1 MTTTSLPN
9 FIYVTAVL
17 YEIDRVTYFTFV
29 SSLSFS
35 SFSFSFSST
44 RRDFIYKPIL
54 TNEVPLDLSRS
65 GIVPFSPYIFCDF
78 LHFLTNREKVLPND
92 PGGFSFH
99 PIFQKAMSFDEGLLG
114 NKVLLYMFFG

>member
-1 MTTTSLPN
+1 MPTSLPN
-9 FIYVTAVL
+9 FIHVSAVVD
-17 YEIDRVTYFTFV
+17 EIDKVSYFTFV
-29 SSLSFS
+29 SSPS
-35 SFSFSFSST
+35 SFSST

-78 LHFLTNREKVLPND
+78 LHFLTNREKVLPNA

-99 PIFQKAMSFDEGLLG
+99 PIFRKPMSFDEELLG